1 MTNLSI
7 CVFCGSKEGTDKRF
21 AQLARELGTA
31 LAQESYQLV
40 YGGAQIGIMGAVADA
55 ALQAGGK
62 VIGVI
67 PEALSD
73 REVAHEG
80 LTDLIITSDMHT
92 RKKRMYSLADA
103 FVALPGGM
111 GTLEEIFEA
120 ATWTKLNMHESQK
133 YKPVV
138 LLDDRQFWDP
148 LSEFIDLMVNSG
160 FIASEHRNI
169 VASSPS
175 VKGALQ
181 LIKATT
187 LGGMA

>member
-1 MTNLSI
+1 
-7 CVFCGSKEGTDKRF
+7 
-21 AQLARELGTA
+21 
-31 LAQESYQLV
+31 
-40 YGGAQIGIMGAVADA
+40 
-55 ALQAGGK
+55 
-62 VIGVI
+62 
-67 PEALSD
+67 
-73 REVAHEG
+73 
-80 LTDLIITSDMHT
+80 
-92 RKKRMYSLADA
+92 
-103 FVALPGGM
+103 
-111 GTLEEIFEA
+111 
-120 ATWTKLNMHESQK
+120 MHESQK

-181 LIKATT
+181 LIKETT